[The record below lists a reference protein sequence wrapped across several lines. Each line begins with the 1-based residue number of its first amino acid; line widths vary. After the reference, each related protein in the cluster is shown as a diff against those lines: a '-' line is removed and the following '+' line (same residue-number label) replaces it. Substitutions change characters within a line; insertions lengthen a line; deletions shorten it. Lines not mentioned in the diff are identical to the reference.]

1 MKNTLIKLFKISF
14 YEPFVFRV
22 PAKETFHSPYSK
34 MKSFSL
40 NTCTRIINQTFIN
53 IFSNHPHNRMMQYT
67 LREIF
72 LFDNI
77 SDFSSITS
85 YLHHAIIRCRKI
97 QCQNHQLQSSE
108 VFFWVKIMP
117 PDKTIFLNLPIL
129 CLSVRFTQIVYFCNA
144 FKNISDSF
152 RFLSTACFYPSIVS
166 LYPFRYNSINFIMRQ
181 ISPIN
186 IISSNIHCCF
196 VLKFTPYF
204 QFCLVQT
211 ILIIPI
217 TASCFY
223 LLE

>member
-67 LREIF
+67 PREIF

-117 PDKTIFLNLPIL
+117 PDKAVFLNLPIL
-129 CLSVRFTQIVYFCNA
+129 RLFVRFT
-144 FKNISDSF
+144 
-152 RFLSTACFYPSIVS
+152 
-166 LYPFRYNSINFIMRQ
+166 
-181 ISPIN
+181 
-186 IISSNIHCCF
+186 
-196 VLKFTPYF
+196 
-204 QFCLVQT
+204 
-211 ILIIPI
+211 
-217 TASCFY
+217 
-223 LLE
+223 

>member
-14 YEPFVFRV
+14 YEPFAFRV

-67 LREIF
+67 PREIF

-129 CLSVRFTQIVYFCNA
+129 FPSTNRPRLSAFVPLSVAVKREGGRV
-144 FKNISDSF
+144 
-152 RFLSTACFYPSIVS
+152 L
-166 LYPFRYNSINFIMRQ
+166 IN
-181 ISPIN
+181 
-186 IISSNIHCCF
+186 
-196 VLKFTPYF
+196 
-204 QFCLVQT
+204 
-211 ILIIPI
+211 
-217 TASCFY
+217 
-223 LLE
+223 

>member
-14 YEPFVFRV
+14 YEPFAFRV

-67 LREIF
+67 PREIF

-129 CLSVRFTQIVYFCNA
+129 CLSVRFTQIVYFCNT

-152 RFLSTACFYPSIVS
+152 RFFPPLASIRLSSASILS
-166 LYPFRYNSINFIMRQ
+166 AIILS
-181 ISPIN
+181 
-186 IISSNIHCCF
+186 ISSCDRFLQSISF
-196 VLKFTPYF
+196 LPIFTVALF
-204 QFCLVQT
+204 
-211 ILIIPI
+211 
-217 TASCFY
+217 
-223 LLE
+223 